1 MPIVVQKYG
10 GSSVADIER
19 IQAVAR
25 RVVETKRAGNDVV
38 VVVSAMGKTTDSL
51 LAMASQINP
60 TPSSRELDMLLTVG
74 ERITMALLSMAI
86 QALGVDAISF
96 TGSQCGIITNASHRR
111 ARIVEVRPFRVLD
124 ELETGKV
131 VIVAGF
137 QGVSYRREITT
148 LGRGGSDTTAVALAA
163 ALRASHCEIYSD
175 IDAVHTADPRVVL
188 DAKRLGEVSYDEMLA
203 LARHGAKVLNADAVE
218 FARRAGIALYTRSSF
233 RGDAE
238 GSVVRR
244 DPPTPWRP
252 VTGVA
257 SRKGVWAAELPAEA
271 PLLEALDTLDALPAT
286 VDFVC
291 SSPTGGQMVVLR
303 PDFDHGA
310 EPRIRE
316 ALGRAGEGARVVG
329 GLGTVTLVGD
339 VLGAADVRRAWTE
352 CLRRFGEV
360 LAVVATPTA
369 VTVLACEDRVDDLVR
384 ALHEACVG
392 HGQEGVDGGGSPGDE
407 TLSRFPR

>member
-19 IQAVAR
+19 IKAVAH

-96 TGSQCGIITNASHRR
+96 TGSQCGIITNASHNR

-124 ELETGKV
+124 ELQTGKV

-163 ALRASHCEIYSD
+163 ALGASHCEIYSD
-175 IDAVHTADPRVVL
+175 IDAVHTADPKVVL
-188 DAKRLGEVSYDEMLA
+188 DAKRLEEVSYDEMLA

-218 FARRAGIALYTRSSF
+218 FARRAGIALFTRATFSKE
-233 RGDAE
+233 AE
-238 GSVVRR
+238 GSVIRVNPP
-244 DPPTPWRP
+244 DPPRP
-252 VTGVA
+252 VTGVT
-257 SRKGVWAAELPAEA
+257 SRKGVWAMEVAAEA
-271 PLLEALDTLDALPAT
+271 ALQDVLEAMDALPAA

-291 SSPTGGQMVVLR
+291 ETLGGCRMLVLR

-310 EPRIRE
+310 EPRIRA
-316 ALGRAGEGARVVG
+316 ALGRAGEVAKVVG
-329 GLGTVTLVGD
+329 GLGTVSVVGD
-339 VLGAADVRRAWTE
+339 VLGCAETRQAWTGRIRG
-352 CLRRFGEV
+352 LGEV
-360 LAVVATPTA
+360 LAVVGTPTA
-369 VTVLACEDRVDDLVR
+369 ATLVVRQDSVDDIVR
-384 ALHEACVG
+384 WLHEACVG
-392 HGQEGVDGGGSPGDE
+392 P
-407 TLSRFPR
+407 

>member
-1 MPIVVQKYG
+1 MPIIVQKYG

-51 LAMASQINP
+51 LAMATQINP
-60 TPSSRELDMLLTVG
+60 APSSRELDMLLTVG

-96 TGSQCGIITNASHRR
+96 TGSQCGIITNASHNR

-163 ALRASHCEIYSD
+163 ALGASHCEIYSD
-175 IDAVHTADPRVVL
+175 IDAVHTADPKVVL
-188 DAKRLGEVSYDEMLA
+188 DAKRLAEVSYDEMLA

-218 FARRAGIALYTRSSF
+218 FARRAGIAVYTRSSF

-238 GSVVRR
+238 GTVVRR
-244 DPPTPWRP
+244 DPPAPWRP
-252 VTGVA
+252 VTGVT
-257 SRKGVWAAELPAEA
+257 SRKGVWAVEPPAAAPFFEA
-271 PLLEALDTLDALPAT
+271 LEALEGLPGA
-286 VDFVC
+286 VDFAC
-291 SSPTGGQMVVLR
+291 RTPGGERMFVLR

-310 EPRIRE
+310 EARIRE
-316 ALGRAGEGARVVG
+316 ALGRAGDGARVQG
-329 GLGTVTLVGD
+329 GLGTVTVVGD
-339 VLGAADVRRAWTE
+339 ALGAADVRRAWTE

-360 LAVVATPTA
+360 FGVVATPTA
-369 VTVLACEDRVDDLVR
+369 VTVLVREDQVDDLVR
-384 ALHEACVG
+384 TLHEACIG
-392 HGQEGVDGGGSPGDE
+392 SGQEGNEWAQPSG
-407 TLSRFPR
+407 R

>member
-1 MPIVVQKYG
+1 MAIVVQKYG

-25 RVVETKRAGNDVV
+25 RVVETKRAGHDVV

-51 LAMASQINP
+51 LAMATQINP

-96 TGSQCGIITNASHRR
+96 TGSQCGIITNASHNR

-163 ALRASHCEIYSD
+163 ALGASHCEIYSD
-175 IDAVHTADPRVVL
+175 IDAVHTADPKVVL
-188 DAKRLGEVSYDEMLA
+188 DAQRLQELSYDEMLA

-218 FARRAGIALYTRSSF
+218 FARRAGIAVYTRSSF
-233 RGDAE
+233 HGDPG
-238 GSVVRR
+238 GSVVRL

-252 VTGVA
+252 VTGVT
-257 SRKGVWAAELPAEA
+257 SRKGVWVVELPGGAA
-271 PLLEALDTLDALPAT
+271 LFEALDGLDNVPAA
-286 VDFVC
+286 VDFAC
-291 SSPTGGQMVVLR
+291 RAPAGGSMFVLR
-303 PDFDHGA
+303 PDFDGGA
-310 EPRIRE
+310 EARVRS
-316 ALGRAGEGARVVG
+316 ALGRMADGARVQG
-329 GLGTVTLVGD
+329 GLGTVTVVGD
-339 VLGAADVRRAWTE
+339 ALGAEDVRRAWTQ

-360 LAVVATPTA
+360 LGVVATPTA
-369 VTVLACEDRVDDLVR
+369 VTVVVREDQVDDLVR
-384 ALHEACVG
+384 ALHEACIGRGEVKSRSEC
-392 HGQEGVDGGGSPGDE
+392 QPG
-407 TLSRFPR
+407 R

>member
-1 MPIVVQKYG
+1 MPIIVQKYG

-25 RVVETKRAGNDVV
+25 RVVETKRAGHDVV

-51 LAMASQINP
+51 MAMAAQINP

-96 TGSQCGIITNASHRR
+96 TGSQCGIITNASHNR

-163 ALRASHCEIYSD
+163 ALGASHCEIYSD
-175 IDAVHTADPRVVL
+175 IDAVHTADPKVVL
-188 DAKRLGEVSYDEMLA
+188 DAKRLEEVSYDEMLA

-218 FARRAGIALYTRSSF
+218 FARRAGIAVYTRSSF

-238 GSVVRR
+238 GSVVRL
-244 DPPTPWRP
+244 DPPAAPRP

-257 SRKGVWAAELPAEA
+257 SRKGVWAAELPAEVPFLEA
-271 PLLEALDTLDALPAT
+271 LEALDDLPAA
-286 VDFVC
+286 VDFAC
-291 SSPTGGQMVVLR
+291 RTPGGDRMFVLR
-303 PDFDHGA
+303 PDFDSGA
-310 EPRIRE
+310 EARIRD
-316 ALGRAGEGARVVG
+316 ALGRAADGARVQG
-329 GLGTVTLVGD
+329 GLGTVTVVGD
-339 VLGAADVRRAWTE
+339 ALGAADVRRAWTE

-360 LAVVATPTA
+360 LGVVATPTA
-369 VTVLACEDRVDDLVR
+369 VTVLVREDQVDDLVR
-384 ALHEACVG
+384 TLHEACIG
-392 HGQEGVDGGGSPGDE
+392 RGQEGSGWARQTG
-407 TLSRFPR
+407 R

>member
-1 MPIVVQKYG
+1 MPIIVQKYG

-51 LAMASQINP
+51 LAMATQINP
-60 TPSSRELDMLLTVG
+60 APSSRELDMLLTVG

-86 QALGVDAISF
+86 QTLGVDAISF
-96 TGSQCGIITNASHRR
+96 TGSQCGIITNASHNR

-163 ALRASHCEIYSD
+163 ALGASHCEIYSD
-175 IDAVHTADPRVVL
+175 IDAVHTADPKVVL
-188 DAKRLGEVSYDEMLA
+188 DAKRLAEVSYDEMLA

-218 FARRAGIALYTRSSF
+218 FARRAGIAVYTRSSF

-238 GSVVRR
+238 GTVVRR

-252 VTGVA
+252 VTGVT
-257 SRKGVWAAELPAEA
+257 SRKGVWAVELPAA
-271 PLLEALDTLDALPAT
+271 VSFFEALDDLEGLPGA
-286 VDFVC
+286 VDFACRTSAGDRVF
-291 SSPTGGQMVVLR
+291 VLR

-310 EPRIRE
+310 EARIRR
-316 ALGRAGEGARVVG
+316 ALGGAGDGARVQG
-329 GLGTVTLVGD
+329 GLGTVTVVGD
-339 VLGAADVRRAWTE
+339 ALGAADVRRAWTE

-360 LAVVATPTA
+360 FGVVATPTA
-369 VTVLACEDRVDDLVR
+369 VTVIVREGQVDDLVR
-384 ALHEACVG
+384 TLHESCIG
-392 HGQEGVDGGGSPGDE
+392 SGQEGNEWARQCG
-407 TLSRFPR
+407 R

>member
-1 MPIVVQKYG
+1 MPIIVQKYG

-25 RVVETKRAGNDVV
+25 RVVETRRAGNDVV

-51 LAMASQINP
+51 LDMASRINP

-96 TGSQCGIITNASHRR
+96 TGSQCGIITNASHNR
-111 ARIVEVRPFRVLD
+111 ARIIEVRPFRVLD

-163 ALRASHCEIYSD
+163 ALGASHCEIYSD

-188 DAKRLGEVSYDEMLA
+188 DAKRLAEVSYDEMLA

-218 FARRAGIALYTRSSF
+218 FARRAGIAIYTRSSF
-233 RGDAE
+233 RGDAD
-238 GSVVRR
+238 GSVVRIG
-244 DPPTPWRP
+244 PPSSWRP
-252 VTGVA
+252 VSGVA
-257 SRKGVWAAELPAEA
+257 SRKGVWAVEMTADGPFFETVEV
-271 PLLEALDTLDALPAT
+271 LDALPAA
-286 VDFVC
+286 VDFAC
-291 SSPTGGQMVVLR
+291 RTPGGSRLFVLR
-303 PDFDHGA
+303 PDFCAGA
-310 EPRIRE
+310 DRIRD
-316 ALGRAGEGARVVG
+316 ALGHAWDGARILG
-329 GLGTVTLVGD
+329 GLGTVSVVGD
-339 VLGAADVRRAWTE
+339 VLGADDVRRAWTQ
-352 CLRRFGEV
+352 CLRRAGEV
-360 LAVVATPTA
+360 FGVLATPTA
-369 VTVLACEDRVDDLVR
+369 LTVLVREALVDDLVR

-392 HGQEGVDGGGSPGDE
+392 GGSAGSAGE
-407 TLSRFPR
+407 RSCGA

>member
-51 LAMASQINP
+51 LALASQINP

-96 TGSQCGIITNASHRR
+96 TGSQCGIITNASHNR

-124 ELETGKV
+124 ELESGKV

-137 QGVSYRREITT
+137 QGVSYKREITT

-163 ALRASHCEIYSD
+163 ALGASHCEIYSD
-175 IDAVHTADPRVVL
+175 IDAVHTADPKVVL
-188 DAKRLGEVSYDEMLA
+188 DARRLEEVSYDEMLA

-218 FARRAGIALYTRSSF
+218 FARRAGIALYTRSTFGADSQ
-233 RGDAE
+233 GT
-238 GSVVRR
+238 VIRR
-244 DPPTPWRP
+244 DPPPPPRP
-252 VTGVA
+252 VTGVT
-257 SRKGVWAAELPAEA
+257 SRKGVWVVEVLGEA
-271 PLLEALDTLDALPAT
+271 PLAETLETLDALPAA

-291 SSPTGGQMVVLR
+291 STAGGVRMFVLR
-303 PDFDHGA
+303 PDFDHGTESRVRA
-310 EPRIRE
+310 
-316 ALGRAGEGARVVG
+316 ALGPAGDRARVLG
-329 GLGTVTLVGD
+329 GLGTVSVVGD
-339 VLGAADVRRAWTE
+339 VLGCVEVRQAWAE
-352 CLRRFGEV
+352 RIRRVEEV
-360 LAVVATPTA
+360 FAVVATPTTVTA
-369 VTVLACEDRVDDLVR
+369 VVREGQVDDMVR
-384 ALHEACVG
+384 SLHEACVG
-392 HGQEGVDGGGSPGDE
+392 GREGTVPGF
-407 TLSRFPR
+407 SR